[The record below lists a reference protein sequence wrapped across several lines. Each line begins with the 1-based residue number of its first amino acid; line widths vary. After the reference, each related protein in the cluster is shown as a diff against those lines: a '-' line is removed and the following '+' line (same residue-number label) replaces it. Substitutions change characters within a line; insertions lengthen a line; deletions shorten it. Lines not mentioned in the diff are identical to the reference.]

1 MYSVVAVNAL
11 LTHFSPRCA
20 KKLSMS
26 LVAFIQRGLG
36 EAVILN
42 CFSDETHGPSSRKV
56 FNIRHLHLIL
66 KAPVNRAHI
75 CRFPY
80 QRTEN

>member
-42 CFSDETHGPSSRKV
+42 CFSDEIHALPPEKC
-56 FNIRHLHLIL
+56 LIS
-66 KAPVNRAHI
+66 VTFI
-75 CRFPY
+75 
-80 QRTEN
+80 